1 MYTLCFITTLLIIIL
16 IMIKLSE
23 YTINNK
29 SINGINGI
37 NSVEGFSDFR
47 GIGGIRNFD
56 GINSNSDTPWTIE
69 KSTKLVI
76 TDILRKIINEINV
89 KTGMSY
95 VFTAYDQLSQ
105 EVLCPRRTRFTADCF
120 LHEMRNLETRRMII
134 KFVVN
139 FASKK
144 VDIEY
149 INLSNAFKLPE
160 KQFMEHPGPA
170 LILQDDNLLRNEY
183 HIMGLNNSKI
193 DFSIL
198 RDDEGRPR
206 KVPTPSEFQK
216 WILPMG
222 IDAASGNP
230 QAMFPSRRQ
239 STCWDTSGANYIEPQ
254 TQLKMGVNN
263 SPMIKM
269 PYIYD
274 NPTINRQK
282 EWDTQ
287 YKWLNDLVDSRSA
300 IGGGL
305 GVAGSP

>member
-23 YTINNK
+23 YKTNNK
-29 SINGINGI
+29 SINDIN
-37 NSVEGFSDFR
+37 NLEGFSDFR
-47 GIGGIRNFD
+47 GIGSIRNFD

-69 KSTKLVI
+69 KATKLII

-95 VFTAYDQLSQ
+95 VFTAYDQLGQ

-144 VDIEY
+144 VDVEY
-149 INLSNAFKLPE
+149 MNLSNAFKLPE
-160 KQFMEHPGPA
+160 KKFMEHPGPA

-198 RDDEGRPR
+198 RDDEGRPK

-239 STCWDTSGANYIEPQ
+239 STCWNSSGVNYIEPQ

-274 NPTINRQK
+274 NPSINRQK

-287 YKWLNDLVDSRSA
+287 YKGMFDLVDSSA
-300 IGGGL
+300 GIGGGRNI
-305 GVAGSP
+305 AGSP